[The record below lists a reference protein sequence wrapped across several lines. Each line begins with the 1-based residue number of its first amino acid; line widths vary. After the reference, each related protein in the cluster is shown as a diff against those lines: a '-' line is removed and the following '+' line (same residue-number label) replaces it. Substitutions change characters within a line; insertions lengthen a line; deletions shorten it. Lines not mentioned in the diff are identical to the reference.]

1 MKSLYLFCFFLFSAS
16 RPVCYS
22 TNDGTIYND
31 LNSFNLWRLKYNK
44 TYENQVNLTDKFTA
58 WTINRDFIN
67 EHNEEHTDYTLELN
81 HFADIHYPEWMRR
94 KSYNKVMAE
103 HTQQHIIPTLDQI
116 QTLDIDL
123 PSSVDWRDKGVV
135 TPIKNQQ
142 QCGSCW
148 AFSAVGS
155 MEGQHALKT
164 GKLISLSESQI
175 VDCDV
180 NGSDAGCSGGF
191 MDGAFKYVIS
201 QGGIDTEDSY
211 PYDPQDDPC
220 VFNKSNVGAKF
231 SGFKDVKGGE
241 TGLKQAVATIGP
253 ISVAIDASSSTFQF
267 YKGGVYYEP
276 TCSSSMLDHGV
287 LLVGY
292 GTTVNGTDYWIVK
305 NSWGDSWGDK
315 GYIYMSRNRDNNCGI
330 ATQPSYPIV

>member
-1 MKSLYLFCFFLFSAS
+1 MKALYLFCFFLFSAS

-31 LNSFNLWRLKYNK
+31 LNDFNLWRLKYNK
-44 TYENQVNLTDKFTA
+44 TYENQLNLTDTFTA
-58 WTINRDFIN
+58 WKKNREFVN
-67 EHNEEHTDYTLELN
+67 RHNRQNHGYTLELN
-81 HFADIHYPEWMRR
+81 SFADIQWPHWIHR
-94 KSYNKVMAE
+94 KGYNHIMADNE
-103 HTQQHIIPTLDQI
+103 QVFKIPTLGDSYQ
-116 QTLDIDL
+116 DDSL
-123 PSSVDWRDKGVV
+123 PVSVDWRDKGVV
-135 TPIKNQQ
+135 THVKNQQ

-164 GKLISLSESQI
+164 GKLVSLSESQI

-191 MDGAFKYVIS
+191 MDRAFKYVIS
-201 QGGIDTEDSY
+201 QGGIDTEKTY
-211 PYDPQDDPC
+211 PYDPQDEPC
-220 VFNKSNVGAKF
+220 VFNKTNVGATF

-241 TGLKQAVATIGP
+241 KGLKQAVAKIGP

-267 YKGGVYYEP
+267 YSGGVYYDS
-276 TCSSSMLDHGV
+276 TCSSTMLDHGV
-287 LLVGY
+287 LVVGY
-292 GTTVNGTDYWIVK
+292 GKTVNGTDYWIVK
-305 NSWGDSWGDK
+305 NSWGDSWGEK

>member
-1 MKSLYLFCFFLFSAS
+1 MKALYLFCFFLFSAS

-31 LNSFNLWRLKYNK
+31 LNDFNLWRLKYNK
-44 TYENQVNLTDKFTA
+44 TYENQLNLTDKFTA
-58 WTINRDFIN
+58 WRMNRDFIN
-67 EHNEEHTDYTLELN
+67 KHNEEHTDYTLELN
-81 HFADIHYPEWMRR
+81 HFADIHYPQWMRR

-103 HTQQHIIPTLDQI
+103 HTRQHIIPTLDEM
-116 QTLDIDL
+116 QTWDIDL

-135 TPIKNQQ
+135 THVKNQQ

-164 GKLISLSESQI
+164 GKLVSLSESQI

-201 QGGIDTEDSY
+201 QGGIDTEESY

-220 VFNKSNVGAKF
+220 IFNKSNVGASF
-231 SGFKDVKGGE
+231 TGFKDVKGGE
-241 TGLKQAVATIGP
+241 KGLKQSVAKIGP
-253 ISVAIDASSSTFQF
+253 ISVGIDASSSTFQF
-267 YKGGVYYEP
+267 YNGGVYYDS
-276 TCSSSMLDHGV
+276 TCSSTMLDHGV
-287 LLVGY
+287 LVVGY

-305 NSWGDSWGDK
+305 NSWGDSWGEK